1 MSSVNPETHETRR
14 LASVAELAPRRASG
28 EAWARFAQAQSPEEF
43 CSSWLFIQ
51 CEALGGVSD
60 GVVLLQAP
68 GAAEFVPVAF
78 YPEAPRDR
86 THLAEVSERALK
98 EGRGVVLPREL
109 AGPPAGQP
117 PSQSMRYQLGYPIR
131 VDGDVRGAVGMEL
144 DWRPEPQ
151 LQGAMREL
159 QWGSGWLEVLLRRHA
174 DPADAAQLRLKLA
187 LDLVGTL
194 LGQRALRDSAAAFAT
209 EVATRLGCDRVALG
223 TVHGRKV
230 RLRAVS
236 HSAQFDE
243 RANLLRAIE
252 AAMEEAVDQSE
263 RVVSPPPRDNLPVVA
278 HAHEVLLRESGAGA
292 AATFPLHSDGEV
304 VGALSLERSAPYRF
318 DPQTLELCE
327 ALAAVAGPIVELKR
341 RGEQNLLAHG
351 AESAK
356 RLWAR
361 LAGPG
366 YPGWKLAALGS
377 VAAAAF
383 IAFAT
388 GAFRVSAELTV
399 EGVVQRAITAPF
411 NGYVKDAP
419 LRAGDTVKA
428 GQEIGRLDDR
438 ELQLE
443 RVKLV
448 SQRAQLERQHR
459 EALAKHER
467 AQGEIVGA
475 QLEQTRAQL
484 ALVEDQL
491 SRTALVA
498 PLDGVI
504 VSGDLSQLGGS
515 PVERGQVLFELAP
528 LDGYRIVLRV
538 DERDIAYVALGQRG
552 ELAVTAMPGRSF
564 QFVVTSIVPVNQ
576 AQEGRNVFR
585 VEARLEGDP
594 GRLRPGMS
602 GVGKI
607 DIDQRNLTWIW
618 TRTATDWVRL
628 KLWSL
633 LP

>member
-1 MSSVNPETHETRR
+1 MSSVKPEAPETRR

-43 CSSWLFIQ
+43 CASWLLIQ

-60 GVVLLQAP
+60 GVVLLQSP
-68 GAAEFVPVAF
+68 GSNDFVPVAF

-98 EGRGVVLPREL
+98 EGRGVVLPRE
-109 AGPPAGQP
+109 AAEAAEP
-117 PSQSMRYQLGYPIR
+117 RYQLGYPIR
-131 VDGDVRGAVGMEL
+131 VDGQLRAAVGMEM
-144 DWRPEPQ
+144 DWRTEAQ
-151 LQGAMREL
+151 LQHAMREL

-174 DPADAAQLRLKLA
+174 DPDDAAQLRLKLA

-194 LGQRALRDSAAAFAT
+194 LGQRSLADSAAAFAT
-209 EVATRLGCDRVALG
+209 EVATRLGCERVALG
-223 TVHGRKV
+223 TLEGRRVK
-230 RLRAVS
+230 LRAVS

-263 RVVSPPPRDNLPVVA
+263 AVVSPPARDNLPVVA
-278 HAHEVLLRESGAGA
+278 HAHEVLLRESGAGG
-292 AATFPLHSDGEV
+292 AATFPLLADGEV
-304 VGALSLERSAPYRF
+304 VGALSLERRTGYRF
-318 DPQTLELCE
+318 EPQTLELCE

-341 RGEQNLLAHG
+341 RGEQALPAH
-351 AESAK
+351 AAASAA
-356 RLWAR
+356 RLWQR
-361 LAGPG
+361 LVGPG
-366 YPGWKLAALGS
+366 YPVWKLSAAAC
-377 VAAAAF
+377 VAAALF

-388 GAFRVSAELTV
+388 GMFRVAADVTV
-399 EGVVQRAITAPF
+399 EGRVQRAITAPF
-411 NGYVKDAP
+411 NGFVREAP
-419 LRAGDTVKA
+419 LRAGDVVKQ

-438 ELQLE
+438 DLQLE
-443 RVKLV
+443 RIKLV
-448 SQRAQLERQHR
+448 SQRAQVERQHR
-459 EALAKHER
+459 EALARHER
-467 AQGEIVGA
+467 AQSAVLGA
-475 QLEQTRAQL
+475 QLEQTQAQL
-484 ALVEDQL
+484 ALVEEQL
-491 SRTALVA
+491 SRTALTA

-504 VSGDLSQLGGS
+504 VSGDLSQMRGS

-552 ELAVTAMPGRSF
+552 ELAVSAMPGERF
-564 QFVVTSIVPVNQ
+564 PFTVTSIVPVNV
-576 AQEGRNVFR
+576 AQEGRNLFR
-585 VEARLEGDP
+585 VEAQVEGDP
-594 GRLRPGMS
+594 GRLRPGMT

-607 DIDQRNLTWIW
+607 DIEQRNLAWIW
-618 TRTATDWVRL
+618 TRTAIDWVRL

>member
-1 MSSVNPETHETRR
+1 VSPVNPELQETRR
-14 LASVAELAPRRASG
+14 LASVAELAPRRSSG

-43 CSSWLFIQ
+43 CASWLVIQ
-51 CEALGGVSD
+51 CEAVAGVSD

-68 GAAEFVPVAF
+68 GSSEFVPVAF

-98 EGRGVVLPREL
+98 EGRGVVLPREAA
-109 AGPPAGQP
+109 AGEA
-117 PSQSMRYQLGYPIR
+117 PSQQPRYQLGYPIR
-131 VDGDVRGAVGMEL
+131 VDGDLRGAVGLEM
-144 DWRPEPQ
+144 DWRAEPQ
-151 LQGAMREL
+151 LQAAMREL

-174 DPADAAQLRLKLA
+174 DPAEAAQLRLRLA
-187 LDLVGTL
+187 LELVGTL
-194 LGQRALRDSAAAFAT
+194 LGQRSLRDSAAAFAT

-223 TVHGRKV
+223 ILKGRRVK
-230 RLRAVS
+230 LCAVS

-243 RANLLRAIE
+243 RANLLRAIQ
-252 AAMEEAVDQSE
+252 AAMEEAVDQAE
-263 RVVSPPPRDNLPVVA
+263 TVVSPPPRDNLPVVA
-278 HAHEVLLRESGAGA
+278 HAHELLLRESGAGS
-292 AATFPLHSDGEV
+292 AATLPLTSGGEV
-304 VGALSLERSAPYRF
+304 IGALSLERAAGYRF

-341 RGEQNLLAHG
+341 RGEENLAVHS
-351 AESAK
+351 AASAK
-356 RLWAR
+356 RLWQK

-366 YPGWKLAALGS
+366 YPGWKLAAGGCI
-377 VAAAAF
+377 AAAAF

-399 EGVVQRAITAPF
+399 EGSVQRAITAPF
-411 NGYVKDAP
+411 NGYVKEAP
-419 LRAGDTVKA
+419 MRAGDIVRA
-428 GQEIGRLDDR
+428 GQEIGRFDDR
-438 ELQLE
+438 DLQLE
-443 RVKLV
+443 RIKLS
-448 SQRAQLERQHR
+448 SQREQLNRQHR

-467 AQGEIVGA
+467 AQTEILGA

-484 ALVEDQL
+484 ALVEEQL
-491 SRTALVA
+491 ARAVMLA

-504 VSGDLSQLGGS
+504 VSGDYSQLRGT

-538 DERDIAYVALGQRG
+538 DERDIAYVAPGQRG
-552 ELAVTAMPGRSF
+552 ELAVSAMPGESF
-564 QFVVTSIVPVNQ
+564 PFTVTSIVPVNL
-576 AQEGRNVFR
+576 AQEGKNVFR

-594 GRLRPGMS
+594 ARLRPGMS
-602 GVGKI
+602 GIGKI
-607 DIDQRNLTWIW
+607 HIEERKLVWIW
-618 TRTATDWVRL
+618 TRTATDWLRL